1 MSRTAGVCTR
11 VRNRAAPLP
20 RGALLLFTAIAPA
33 SHAESIA
40 LIKSYD
46 FAPYDAAI
54 SGFVNTCSNEI
65 TEYNLRGEA
74 GGSSELIRDIT
85 LGQPELIVAIGVLAA
100 EFAQQKLGSFP
111 VLYAMV
117 PEPQAYGLTGQNIA
131 GISLDIPIERQLTV
145 YRSMV
150 KDLKSLGAI
159 YDPQKSG
166 GFILEASKVAEQLG
180 LVLHTREV
188 ASRKE
193 VPAALRALLREES
206 IDALWMIPDDTVVTP
221 ESFKFLLL
229 SSFENDLPFL
239 AASDIFVKVGA
250 LASLTPDY
258 TDVGRQGCELAT
270 ALTSGKVSLASVD
283 VVRPAK
289 VNLSINLK
297 TARKIGLSIPEEVIA
312 SANAVYQ

>member
-1 MSRTAGVCTR
+1 M
-11 VRNRAAPLP
+11 
-20 RGALLLFTAIAPA
+20 
-33 SHAESIA
+33 
-40 LIKSYD
+40 IKSYD

-54 SGFVNTCSNEI
+54 SGFLSSCNNEI

-74 GGSSELIRDIT
+74 GGSSDVIQNIT
-85 LGQPELIVAIGVLAA
+85 LANPDLIVAIGVLAA
-100 EFAQQKLGSFP
+100 EFAQQKLSSFP

-117 PEPQAYGLTGQNIA
+117 PEPQTYGLTGQNIA

-150 KDLKSLGAI
+150 NELKSLGAI

-166 GFILEASKVAEQLG
+166 DFVLEARKVAEQLG

-193 VPAALRALLREES
+193 VPAALRALLREER

-283 VVRPAK
+283 VVLPAK
-289 VNLSINLK
+289 INLSINLK
-297 TARKIGLSIPEEVIA
+297 TAQKIGLAIPDEVIA
-312 SANAVYQ
+312 TADVVYR